1 MCNIEFF
8 LPCDKFCITLLLVAV
23 KRLFSE
29 IDHLSAHPSNLIN
42 AVRWLID
49 WSVGVAPSLRS
60 NFVSLDFESQQ
71 EPLDLGRCEA
81 ARSGMVLLVSH
92 DSLLRFEHLKYLFY
106 GAERYIFH
114 PG

>member
-1 MCNIEFF
+1 M
-8 LPCDKFCITLLLVAV
+8 TV

-49 WSVGVAPSLRS
+49 RSVGVAPSLRS
-60 NFVSLDFESQQ
+60 NFVGLDFESQQ
-71 EPLDLGRCEA
+71 EPLDLDCCDA
-81 ARSGMVLLVSH
+81 VRSGMALLVSD
-92 DSLLRFEHLKYLFY
+92 DSLLRFEQLENFFY
-106 GAERYIFH
+106 GAKRDIFH